1 MALCWFFVGKGS
13 ASIAI
18 DRLLKNGKN
27 QVYCEKLSTLV
38 ILDGQFDFLRQ
49 MKSKAISNIERARLD
64 DILRGQVIP
73 SSLPNDG
80 DGLVI
85 NVIEKSD
92 GFDIS
97 ELIAG
102 DQVWFKNPYY
112 VEGDSPQGEDGS
124 NVFYVSEGWVM
135 SLYEEDGDHRCYR
148 LETYAR
154 DYMSGFESINGKD
167 LSKIKIERIRRPL
180 EPFPDSIK

>member
-1 MALCWFFVGKGS
+1 
-13 ASIAI
+13 
-18 DRLLKNGKN
+18 
-27 QVYCEKLSTLV
+27 
-38 ILDGQFDFLRQ
+38 
-49 MKSKAISNIERARLD
+49 MKSKEISNIERARLD
-64 DILRGQVIP
+64 EILRGQVIP

-135 SLYEEDGDHRCYR
+135 SLYGRDGKHRCYR

-167 LSKIKIERIRRPL
+167 LSTIKIERIRRPL